1 MSYMTPLGEAAM
13 PDVVGLRA
21 TMGVIIPSANTV
33 VESDFW
39 DMRIPG
45 VAFHAG
51 SMYIA
56 RPNFSSDSAMKDLL
70 AQVLRDKDLRGP
82 STTAIA
88 EITLTVYGFGVLLS
102 EH

>member
-1 MSYMTPLGEAAM
+1 
-13 PDVVGLRA
+13 VVGFRA
-21 TMGVIIPSANTV
+21 TMGVIIPSANAV

-45 VAFHAG
+45 VSFHTG

-56 RPNFSSDSAMKDLL
+56 RPNLGSDSAMKDLL
-70 AQVLRDKDLRGP
+70 AQSVRDKDLRGP
-82 STTAIA
+82 SATAIA
-88 EITLTVYGFGVLLS
+88 EITPTVYGLGALQS